1 MDKFTGILP
10 IIVLQLLLSLARLQ
24 TSTFINTATFSIIEM
39 KLESTV
45 DGPVLKKKV
54 STVTPQPTT
63 IIFNFMTMMAY
74 DDE

>member
-1 MDKFTGILP
+1 
-10 IIVLQLLLSLARLQ
+10 
-24 TSTFINTATFSIIEM
+24 M

-54 STVTPQPTT
+54 STVTVTPQLSQPKPMT
-63 IIFNFMTMMAY
+63 IYKIYDY

>member
-1 MDKFTGILP
+1 
-10 IIVLQLLLSLARLQ
+10 
-24 TSTFINTATFSIIEM
+24 M

-74 DDE
+74 DDEWVTAQQIQFNFGYSSISLGFMNEAS